1 MTRSGVCGS
10 CGAGT
15 DSRFC
20 ESCGSPV
27 AHACPRCAAVVAE
40 DAVFCE
46 ECGTS
51 LDAGGTPT
59 QDLSTRAAGAT
70 SDDVATSGEVTS
82 TAPQSSVGPDPSR
95 DASPSWPPPSGPPAA
110 PVGSAGQAPPPSGA
124 KSSANAGV
132 GTPGPRRRRSGAV
145 VLVAGVALVSA
156 LGLAAATWGVLADR
170 PADVVA
176 GLFDAEEQVETLG
189 DDDDDG
195 PGAADDDRQAA
206 TADADDDSD
215 RGRDDGAGDD
225 DVRVPDVVGED
236 VRTARQELAAVGL
249 RADPDSST
257 GEVVDQDPRGGIVE
271 AGTTVRLTVVD
282 TDSDADE
289 SPIARREGQASG
301 EDAAALRTYGAD
313 PDVPSWIVVLES
325 LEEEDFTP
333 ADGADFVEEF
343 AGEGID
349 DAALLH
355 SDDYEPLNRGYWV
368 VYLPGFATEDDALA
382 ACNDVSDVVP
392 HCYPREISTRR

>member
-1 MTRSGVCGS
+1 MTGSGVCRS
-10 CGAGT
+10 CGTGT

-20 ESCGSPV
+20 EFCGSPV
-27 AHACPRCAAVVAE
+27 ALACPRCAAVVAE
-40 DAVFCE
+40 NAAFCE

-59 QDLSTRAAGAT
+59 QDLSTAAAGAT
-70 SDDVATSGEVTS
+70 SGDV
-82 TAPQSSVGPDPSR
+82 
-95 DASPSWPPPSGPPAA
+95 
-110 PVGSAGQAPPPSGA
+110 
-124 KSSANAGV
+124 AGV
-132 GTPGPRRRRSGAV
+132 GTPRPRRRRSGAV
-145 VLVAGVALVSA
+145 VLVAVVALVSA
-156 LGLAAATWGVLADR
+156 LGLAAATWWVLADR
-170 PADVVA
+170 PADVIA
-176 GLFDAEEQVETLG
+176 GLFNAEAEVETLG

-195 PGAADDDRQAA
+195 PGAAASDDRQGA
-206 TADADDDSD
+206 TADAGDDSD

-236 VRTARQELAAVGL
+236 VRSARQALGAVGL
-249 RADPDSST
+249 RPDPDSST
-257 GEVVDQDPRGGIVE
+257 GEVVEQDPRGGLVE
-271 AGTTVRLTVVD
+271 AGTTVRLTVAD
-282 TDSDADE
+282 ADPDADE

-368 VYLPGFATEDDALA
+368 VHLPGFATEDDALA